1 MSSYFPIPPNIWI
14 EELSRN
20 VSGSITF
27 LNIPNNIL
35 KTNLMSKEY
44 KEIVY
49 LGVYKIIKN
58 KWILLKVE
66 ECPPAEFKEI
76 HRNNIDVNNF
86 EMLVVV
92 PKRTNEFPEETI
104 NLPKPNSLRIDRSP
118 IADRASINFSLE
130 KSLSSYQ
137 GEYPFEMT
145 LIEKG
150 RFLSFDILKNPN
162 KENFL
167 NYLILINIFQSAK
180 NQSSLKVSYFNPNN
194 PNYTKDFQAKR
205 NSFTIKNLN
214 FLENQINNSET
225 LFFTSSQCLFI
236 PLTLSINIETQHL
249 SLEHTHP
256 PTELFFGDD
265 KFEPI
270 KIIKQKWI

>member
-44 KEIVY
+44 KDIVY
-49 LGVYKIIKN
+49 LGVYKITKD
-58 KWILLKVE
+58 KWKLLKVD
-66 ECPPAEFKEI
+66 ECQPAEFKQINREKL
-76 HRNNIDVNNF
+76 DVNNF

-104 NLPKPNSLRIDRSP
+104 NLPKPSSLRIDRSP

-130 KSLSSYQ
+130 KSFTSYQ

-150 RFLSFDILKNPN
+150 SFLSFDVLKNPN
-162 KENFL
+162 KEKFL

-180 NQSSLKVSYFNPNN
+180 NQSSLKVNYFNPKN
-194 PNYTKDFQAKR
+194 PDYKKYFQTKR

-214 FLENQINNSET
+214 SLENQINNCET

-236 PLTLSINIETQHL
+236 PLTLSINIETHHL

-256 PTELFFGDD
+256 PTELFFGDN

-270 KIIKQKWI
+270 KIIKKQWI